1 MSSVLPVLSVL
12 KEERLFPASNQ
23 DERNPEQKDSDP
35 EVVHSNNSS
44 FKPKPSVKFKEKD
57 DGPHKKAANAHSK
70 SKQTKLSLYFTTP
83 GQQ

>member
-23 DERNPEQKDSDP
+23 NEGNPEQKDNNP
-35 EVVHSNNSS
+35 EVVPSNSS
-44 FKPKPSVKFKEKD
+44 LKPKASVKFKEKD
-57 DGPHKKAANAHSK
+57 DGHHMKAANAHTK